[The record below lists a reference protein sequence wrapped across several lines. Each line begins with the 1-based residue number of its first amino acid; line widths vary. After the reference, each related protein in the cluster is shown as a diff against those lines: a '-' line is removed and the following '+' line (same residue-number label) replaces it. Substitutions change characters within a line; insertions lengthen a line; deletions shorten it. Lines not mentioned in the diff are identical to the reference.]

1 MLAWHKAGLASHR
14 VETVTVQDL
23 CQLLDRD
30 EDVWILD
37 VRSDAEV
44 AQNEIP
50 VAHHIHITQLPE
62 RLDEVPG
69 DRPVYIFCGSG
80 LRSMIG
86 ASLLRRAG
94 WENLTVVL
102 GGLAGWSSV
111 SCPLE

>member
-1 MLAWHKAGLASHR
+1 MQ
-14 VETVTVQDL
+14 EL
-23 CQLLDRD
+23 CRRLDEE

-37 VRSDAEV
+37 VRSGHEV
-44 AQNEIP
+44 ERREIP
-50 VAHHIHITQLPE
+50 DAHHIHITQLPD
-62 RLDEVPG
+62 RLAEVPG
-69 DRPVYIFCGSG
+69 HQPVYIFCGSG